1 MTVVADASPLS
12 QMLNKAF
19 AKFDRDGN
27 NKLTG
32 DELNNFDQ
40 ILRPGV
46 ALDDNGRPT
55 VDMKQ
60 KLDHNGDG
68 AVDLDEMNSTGILM
82 PANMCDTDFSSLLGY
97 LRAKADDPAALQAA
111 AILGMNDNKEA

>member
-111 AILGMNDNKEA
+111 AILGMNDNNEA

>member
-1 MTVVADASPLS
+1 
-12 QMLNKAF
+12 
-19 AKFDRDGN
+19 
-27 NKLTG
+27 
-32 DELNNFDQ
+32 
-40 ILRPGV
+40 
-46 ALDDNGRPT
+46 
-55 VDMKQ
+55 MKQ

>member
-32 DELNNFDQ
+32 DEL
-40 ILRPGV
+40 ITLIR
-46 ALDDNGRPT
+46 
-55 VDMKQ
+55 
-60 KLDHNGDG
+60 
-68 AVDLDEMNSTGILM
+68 
-82 PANMCDTDFSSLLGY
+82 FSD
-97 LRAKADDPAALQAA
+97 RV
-111 AILGMNDNKEA
+111 